1 MRQGSVQPL
10 SVTTGL
16 YGRPVLGTS
25 GGIVSALVCMTGS
38 GSAAIA
44 TLLTE
49 AAAAA
54 AVMAPAPPSILRRE
68 SI

>member
-1 MRQGSVQPL
+1 MVS
-10 SVTTGL
+10 GL
-16 YGRPVLGTS
+16 VW
-25 GGIVSALVCMTGS
+25 MTGS

-49 AAAAA
+49 ATAAA

-68 SI
+68 SV